1 MLTTETPLRRTPPLV
16 VAALVTVVLGGLLAG
31 VGALTQG
38 TDAAYGAAA
47 GTVIAVGVFAFGAFA
62 VDGVSRLMPV
72 ASLLVAL
79 LTYTF
84 QVLLMALVFVAVN
97 RSGLLDSTLDRG
109 WLGGAIILGALTW
122 SFVQIWATSQV
133 RIPVYDEPVERP
145 ANSVEEAPA
154 HAREGGAR

>member
-1 MLTTETPLRRTPPLV
+1 MQTTERSARRTPPLV
-16 VAALVTVVLGGLLAG
+16 VAALVTVGLGGALA
-31 VGALTQG
+31 VVAALTQG
-38 TDAAYGAAA
+38 SAAAYGALV

-62 VDGVSRLMPV
+62 VDGVSKLMPV

-79 LTYTF
+79 LTYTV

-122 SFVQIWATSQV
+122 SFVQIWATSTA
-133 RIPVYDEPVERP
+133 RIPVFDEPVERP
-145 ANSVEEAPA
+145 ENTAAEARA
-154 HAREGGAR
+154 HATEGGAR